1 MLKCLADKAPLPC
14 ASLSQRWKRERQRPT
29 RRTDTTYLETENKA
43 EKKERERGRQPGT
56 KVERTEEAN
65 RWRHGAGGGEIS
77 QSRGGE
83 HKGTQPGPPLPHSRH
98 RPLSQG
104 WLEAAAEAATACQAL
119 FPAHHIRPGPG
130 WGKGKR
136 RAMSAMNHP
145 VFPKSA

>member
-1 MLKCLADKAPLPC
+1 MCLVISEMEEGATETHTENRHHVVRDREQ
-14 ASLSQRWKRERQRPT
+14 SREKRERERQTAGDKSGENRGGKQVET
-29 RRTDTTYLETENKA
+29 RGWA
-43 EKKERERGRQPGT
+43 GR
-56 KVERTEEAN
+56 
-65 RWRHGAGGGEIS
+65 GEIS

-119 FPAHHIRPGPG
+119 FPAHHIRPRPG
-130 WGKGKR
+130 WGKGKG